1 MKTTKISIAKKT
13 YSAPQIEMIRLDNE
27 ISLQLASG
35 AGTEDTDAPL
45 EPGGTDWSRA
55 NSPIN
60 NDPYKMA

>member
-27 ISLQLASG
+27 ISLQLASDDKPIG
-35 AGTEDTDAPL
+35 
-45 EPGGTDWSRA
+45 EPGGDEWSKA